1 MPVQKEKDDSQDI
14 RPEDSKSSSLEE
26 DQEADGQY
34 RRLVDVGHMG
44 ASRKSLDLGEDQE
57 ADGQYRRL
65 VDVSHMG
72 ASRKSL
78 DLGEDQEA
86 DGQYRRLVDVGHTGA
101 SRKSLDLGEDQE
113 VSRESLDSEIHPVL
127 ALVTST
133 QERNEAYFRKLL
145 DTQRSIE
152 GAIGDIYREGIQAE
166 GETLLRIW
174 LEIER
179 SRS

>member
-1 MPVQKEKDDSQDI
+1 MPKPIEKDDPQDI
-14 RPEDSKSSSLEE
+14 RPEDSPSPYLGE
-26 DQEADGQY
+26 GQG
-34 RRLVDVGHMG
+34 VSKGP
-44 ASRKSLDLGEDQE
+44 LGEDQE

-65 VDVSHMG
+65 G
-72 ASRKSL
+72 L
-78 DLGEDQEA
+78 
-86 DGQYRRLVDVGHTGA
+86 DVGHAGV

-113 VSRESLDSEIHPVL
+113 VSRESLDLEIRPVL
-127 ALVTST
+127 ALVTAT

-145 DTQRSIE
+145 DTQRSIK

>member
-1 MPVQKEKDDSQDI
+1 MPVPKEKDYSQDI
-14 RPEDSKSSSLEE
+14 RPEDSQSSSLGE
-26 DQEADGQY
+26 GQG
-34 RRLVDVGHMG
+34 V
-44 ASRKSLDLGEDQE
+44 SRGTLDLGE
-57 ADGQYRRL
+57 GQG
-65 VDVSHMG
+65 VSRG
-72 ASRKSL
+72 SL
-78 DLGEDQEA
+78 A
-86 DGQYRRLVDVGHTGA
+86 
-101 SRKSLDLGEDQE
+101 LGEDQE
-113 VSRESLDSEIHPVL
+113 VSRESLDSETHPVW

-145 DTQRSIE
+145 DTQRSIK